1 MSHVINNVTNKF
13 IVDTNVGTNKSEIGT
28 NNGTN
33 GTFRNNKRNDAEQ

>member
-13 IVDTNVGTNKSEIGT
+13 IVGTNKSEIGT

-33 GTFRNNKRNDAEQ
+33 GTFWNNKRNNIRYDAKQ